1 MSEDTIEYLEGID
14 FDNIRTNGDREM
26 SVSCDD
32 LENIYSLAIKAYE
45 TMPIPPKYHKKDVID
60 ESKSVL
66 WNREQIEKLKD
77 ERELAKRTR
86 KAMFELFERTYKT
99 EIMGDKLDVPKYERI
114 YDLAWDEY
122 HKKGINKVCK
132 TF

>member
-1 MSEDTIEYLEGID
+1 MDYKELELKAD
-14 FDNIRTNGDREM
+14 
-26 SVSCDD
+26 
-32 LENIYSLAIKAYE
+32 AYE

-77 ERELAKRTR
+77 ERELAKRAR

-122 HKKGINKVCK
+122 HKKESIKFVNCIKK
-132 TF
+132 L